1 MVLWDIENKLGPGL
15 YVTANEKMAK
25 QFNDRE
31 LELHFHIAPL
41 WNS

>member
-1 MVLWDIENKLGPGL
+1 VLWDIENKLGPGL
-15 YVTANEKMAK
+15 YVTASEKMAK

-31 LELHFHIAPL
+31 LEPHFHIALL